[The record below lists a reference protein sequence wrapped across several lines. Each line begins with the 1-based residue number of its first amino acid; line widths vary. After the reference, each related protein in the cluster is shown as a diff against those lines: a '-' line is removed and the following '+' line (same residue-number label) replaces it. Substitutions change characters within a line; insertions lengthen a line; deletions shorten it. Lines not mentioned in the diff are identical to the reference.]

1 MKKMT
6 IDWQQARQILNE
18 AYRPS
23 ISLRPIF
30 AELMGNSLTIGM
42 YLSRAHYWS
51 DKGRDSD
58 GWIYKTCDEFK
69 SETFLSRRQQDK
81 AREALKDKP
90 WWSEKLARVGSTPK
104 FHYRIDRDLLD
115 AEVINFILS
124 KCEDNLTASDSIAS
138 GKSDSI
144 ASGKSDSIASGKS
157 DLPTAIAYTKIYSSK
172 TYSPDLTHSLTES
185 PEKSANAEPENLIFL
200 DPETS
205 QQISPLETFSNIQD
219 EGIHLLTR
227 EEGVQTLLDGTQ
239 EIINPSFAV
248 DPDPSGG
255 KEVSAP
261 CRTTADTMKGMF
273 GNQRPIERQRAT
285 AKTQPHY
292 HKGNQNP
299 TQRWKDLED
308 YKKFEAYV
316 VENARQRREGIIK
329 CEKGEYG
336 EPWIQSVLRFTSTCT
351 NEFSSKL
358 QIWKDWNSIV
368 PSPEFL
374 PIEENVAKE
383 FTEEEK
389 EKKREYARN
398 LLAKM
403 AAGIKA
409 ASENKETPSR
419 GFKFAS

>member
-1 MKKMT
+1 
-6 IDWQQARQILNE
+6 
-18 AYRPS
+18 
-23 ISLRPIF
+23 
-30 AELMGNSLTIGM
+30 
-42 YLSRAHYWS
+42 
-51 DKGRDSD
+51 
-58 GWIYKTCDEFK
+58 
-69 SETFLSRRQQDK
+69 
-81 AREALKDKP
+81 
-90 WWSEKLARVGSTPK
+90 V
-104 FHYRIDRDLLD
+104 
-115 AEVINFILS
+115 
-124 KCEDNLTASDSIAS
+124 

-144 ASGKSDSIASGKS
+144 AVGKS
-157 DLPTAIAYTKIYSSK
+157 DLPTAIAYTKTYSSKIYSSK

-185 PEKSANAEPENLIFL
+185 PEKSANAEPENLFFS

-205 QQISPLETFSNIQD
+205 QPISPLETLSNIQD
-219 EGIHLLTR
+219 EGIHSLTR
-227 EEGVQTLLDGTQ
+227 EEGIQSILD
-239 EIINPSFAV
+239 FAV
-248 DPDPSGG
+248 NPDPSGG

-261 CRTTADTMKGMF
+261 CRTTDGTMKGMF
-273 GNQRPIERQRAT
+273 DNQRPIERQRAT
-285 AKTQPHY
+285 AKTQSHY

-316 VENARQRREGIIK
+316 VESARQRREGIIK

-336 EPWIQSVLRFTSTCT
+336 EPWIQSVLRFTAACT
-351 NEFSSKL
+351 NEFSPKL
-358 QIWKDWNSIV
+358 QVWKDWNSIV

-374 PIEENVAKE
+374 PIEENVANE

-409 ASENKETPSR
+409 ASENKEMPSR